1 MDGPLALFYSLES
14 VLLAL
19 AVSGLTQVVKGA
31 IPRGPRVDKV
41 LLPLVPIL
49 LGAVLAV
56 IVPFRPAT
64 LASYAS
70 ASPRGWMVYALWGMT
85 VGQFADYL
93 YQRARRFI
101 NPSARPSVPPAAPE
115 VPEVPEVP
123 EAPVPPVEI
132 EAPKDEPGNTE
143 AR

>member
-19 AVSGLTQVVKGA
+19 AVSGLTQVAKGA
-31 IPRGPRVDKV
+31 LPRGERTDKV

-49 LGAVLAV
+49 LGALLAV
-56 IVPFRPAT
+56 LVPFRPAT
-64 LASYAS
+64 LADYAGS
-70 ASPRGWMVYALWGMT
+70 SPRGWMVYALWGMT

-101 NPSARPSVPPAAPE
+101 NPSARPSVPPAEPTLIDAPS
-115 VPEVPEVP
+115 P
-123 EAPVPPVEI
+123 EAPAAEPAAG
-132 EAPKDEPGNTE
+132 APKDEPGNTE